1 MEAGVRWMS
10 QNPNVLIADATKVVT
25 DCERYLEAAKEL
37 VVGIPTRREAVME
50 RIAAA
55 DERSRQAHEKWSRL
69 YEAEVGSWE
78 LKKAREEWDKASGEV
93 SYLRYYEL
101 GADDLNPENR
111 KAVARQLAGLVR
123 EDAKRRLSDISARS
137 DNPEVRRTV
146 AECKDEVE
154 RSIYRFIRR
163 FAEAWTLSLE
173 EVRTARAEAHAIF
186 DRLRNPR
193 VDRSPEQ
200 P

>member
-1 MEAGVRWMS
+1 MS
-10 QNPNVLIADATKVVT
+10 ESPNVLIAEANKVVT
-25 DCERYLEAAKEL
+25 DSERHLEAAEEL

-55 DERSRQAHEKWSRL
+55 EERLRQTEETWDRL
-69 YEAEVGSWE
+69 FEAEVGKWE
-78 LKKAREEWDKASGEV
+78 LKEAEVERDRAYWEV
-93 SYLRYYEL
+93 SGLRGEL

-137 DNPEVRRTV
+137 DDPEVRRTL

-154 RSIYRFIRR
+154 RSTYRFIRR
-163 FAEAWTLSLE
+163 FSEAWGLSLE
-173 EVRTARAEAHAIF
+173 EARTARAEAHAIF
-186 DRLRNPR
+186 DRLRNPP
-193 VDRSPEQ
+193 VDRSPNQ
-200 P
+200 L

>member
-1 MEAGVRWMS
+1 MS
-10 QNPNVLIADATKVVT
+10 QNPNVLIADATTVMT
-25 DCERYLEAAKEL
+25 DCERYLEAAEEL

-55 DERSRQAHEKWSRL
+55 YERSRQAHEEWSRL
-69 YEAEVGSWE
+69 YEAEVGRWE

-137 DNPEVRRTV
+137 DDPEVRRTV
-146 AECKDEVE
+146 AECKDEVAT
-154 RSIYRFIRR
+154 STYRFIRR
-163 FAEAWTLSLE
+163 FAEAWSLTLK
-173 EVRTARAEAHAIF
+173 EVRTARAEAYAIF
-186 DRLRNPR
+186 DRLENPP